1 MGTYFFL
8 LKQKNEP
15 NISSV
20 IYTAEKTVT
29 DVVTVTDDTVENT
42 DTEIVEKNRNWKGK
56 IQTSLEKKGN
66 SNRANRTL
74 E

>member
-29 DVVTVTDDTVENT
+29 DDVTAIDDTVENT

>member
-42 DTEIVEKNRNWKGK
+42 DTEIVEKNRN
-56 IQTSLEKKGN
+56 
-66 SNRANRTL
+66 
-74 E
+74 